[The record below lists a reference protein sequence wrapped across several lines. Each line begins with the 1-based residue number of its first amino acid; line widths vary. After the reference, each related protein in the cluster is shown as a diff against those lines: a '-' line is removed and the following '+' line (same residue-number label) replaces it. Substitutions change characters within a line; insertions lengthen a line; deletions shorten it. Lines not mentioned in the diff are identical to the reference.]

1 MKQLAIFVS
10 GHGSNFRA
18 IHGATKSGEIAGRVA
33 LVVTDKPQCPAADYT
48 RENGIEVVHY
58 PAPDLEPPALLHAF
72 KQADIDFI
80 ILAGYLKLVPSE
92 VVRAYPRAMLNIHPA
107 LLPAFGGKGYYGR
120 RVHEAV
126 IASGAKVSGV
136 SVHFV
141 DEEYDH
147 GPIVA
152 QVVVPV
158 QPDDTPDALAKRVL
172 QQEHRL
178 YSKVVAA
185 LCRGEVHWREDGV
198 PYVEPPIMLQDITK
212 LSEWIPSG

>member
-10 GHGSNFRA
+10 GRGSNFRK
-18 IHGATKSGEIAGRVA
+18 IHAAVLSGKVPGRVA
-33 LVVTDKPQCPAADYT
+33 LLVTDKPQCPAADYA
-48 RENGIEVVHY
+48 RDSGIEVVHY
-58 PAPDLEPPALLHAF
+58 PAPEMAPPALVRAF
-72 KQADIDFI
+72 RQAGIDFV

-141 DEEYDH
+141 DEEYDN

-158 QPDDTPDALAKRVL
+158 LPDDTPDTLAKRVL
-172 QQEHRL
+172 KQEHRL

-185 LCRGEVHWREDGV
+185 LCRGEVRWREDGV
-198 PYVEPPIMLQDITK
+198 PYVEPPIVMQDQ
-212 LSEWIPSG
+212 

>member
-1 MKQLAIFVS
+1 MKKLAVFVS
-10 GHGSNFRA
+10 GRGSNFRNIHRA
-18 IHGATKSGEIAGRVA
+18 IQAGEIPAEVA
-33 LVVTDKPQCPAADYT
+33 LVVTDKPDCPAADYA
-48 RENGIEVVHY
+48 RDNGIKVAHY
-58 PAPDLEPPALLHAF
+58 PAREMTPAALLGAL
-72 KQADIDFI
+72 QEGGIDFL
-80 ILAGYLKLVPSE
+80 ILAGYLKLVPTE

-107 LLPAFGGKGYYGR
+107 LLPAFGGKGYYGH

-158 QPDDTPDALAKRVL
+158 QPDDTPDELAGRVL
-172 QQEHRL
+172 KQEHRL

-185 LCRGEVHWREDGV
+185 LCRGEVRWREDGV
-198 PYVEPPIMLQDITK
+198 PYIDPPIK
-212 LSEWIPSG
+212 L

>member
-10 GHGSNFRA
+10 GGGSNFRK
-18 IHGATKSGEIAGRVA
+18 IHGATESGEIPARVA
-33 LVVTDKPQCPAADYT
+33 LVVTDKSRCPATDYA
-48 RENGIEVVHY
+48 RDQGIEVVHY
-58 PAPDLEPPALLHAF
+58 PAPDMEPPALLRAF
-72 KQADIDFI
+72 EQADIDFI

-107 LLPAFGGKGYYGR
+107 LLPAFGGQGYYGR

-152 QVVVPV
+152 QVVVLV

-172 QQEHRL
+172 KQEHRL

-185 LCRGEVHWREDGV
+185 LCRGEVHWRDDGV

-212 LSEWIPSG
+212 

>member
-1 MKQLAIFVS
+1 MKQLAVFVS
-10 GHGSNFRA
+10 GRGSNFRA
-18 IHGATKSGEIAGRVA
+18 INGAIQAGEIPAKVA
-33 LVVTDKPQCPAADYT
+33 LVVTDKTQCPAADYA
-48 RENGIEVVHY
+48 RDNGIEVVHY
-58 PAPDLEPPALLHAF
+58 PAPDTTPSMLVRTLQDG
-72 KQADIDFI
+72 KIDFL
-80 ILAGYLKLVPSE
+80 ILAGYLKLIPAE

-158 QPDDTPDALAKRVL
+158 QPDDTPDALAERLLK
-172 QQEHRL
+172 QEHRL

-185 LCRGEVHWREDGV
+185 LCRGEVRWREDGV
-198 PYVEPPIMLQDITK
+198 PYIEPPITT
-212 LSEWIPSG
+212 

>member
-10 GHGSNFRA
+10 GRGSNFRE
-18 IHGATKSGEIAGRVA
+18 IHAAAKSGDIPANVA
-33 LVVTDKPQCPAADYT
+33 LVVTDKIQCPAADYA
-48 RENGIEVVHY
+48 RDEGIEVVHY
-58 PAPDLEPPALLHAF
+58 PAPNVGPPALLRALE
-72 KQADIDFI
+72 QADIDYI
-80 ILAGYLKLVPSE
+80 VLAGYLKLVPSE
-92 VVRAYPRAMLNIHPA
+92 VVQAFPQAMLNIHPA

-152 QVVVPV
+152 QVVVSV
-158 QPDDTPDALAKRVL
+158 QPDDTPDTLAKRVL
-172 QQEHRL
+172 KQEHKL
-178 YSKVVAA
+178 YSRVVAA

-212 LSEWIPSG
+212 

>member
-1 MKQLAIFVS
+1 MKQLAVFVS
-10 GHGSNFRA
+10 GRGSNFRKVQEA
-18 IHGATKSGEIAGRVA
+18 IQAGEIPAKVA
-33 LVVTDKPQCPAADYT
+33 LVVTDKAQCPAADYA
-48 RENGIEVVHY
+48 RDHGIEVVHY
-58 PAPDLEPPALLHAF
+58 PAPDTTPSMLVRTLQDG
-72 KQADIDFI
+72 KIDFL
-80 ILAGYLKLVPSE
+80 ILAGYLKLIPAE

-158 QPDDTPDALAKRVL
+158 QPNDTPDALAERLLK
-172 QQEHRL
+172 QEHRL
-178 YSKVVAA
+178 YAKVVGA
-185 LCRGEVHWREDGV
+185 LCREEVRWREDGV
-198 PYVEPPIMLQDITK
+198 PYVEPPITT
-212 LSEWIPSG
+212 

>member
-10 GHGSNFRA
+10 GRGSNFRN
-18 IHGATKSGEIAGRVA
+18 IHAAAELGEIPARMA
-33 LVVTDKPQCPAADYT
+33 LVVTDKPQCLAADYA
-48 RENGIEVVHY
+48 RDHGIEVVHY
-58 PAPDLEPPALLHAF
+58 PAPDMEPPALVYAL

-141 DEEYDH
+141 DEEYDR

-158 QPDDTPDALAKRVL
+158 RPDDTPDALAKRVL
-172 QQEHRL
+172 KQEHRL
-178 YSKVVAA
+178 YPKVVAA
-185 LCRGEVHWREDGV
+185 LCRGEVRWREDGV
-198 PYVEPPIMLQDITK
+198 PYLEPPIILQDITK
-212 LSEWIPSG
+212 

>member
-10 GHGSNFRA
+10 GRGSNFRN
-18 IHGATKSGEIAGRVA
+18 IHAAAELGEIPARVA
-33 LVVTDKPQCPAADYT
+33 RVVTDKPQCPAADYA
-48 RENGIEVVHY
+48 RDHSIEVVNY
-58 PAPDLEPPALLHAF
+58 PAPDMAPPALVRAF

-152 QVVVPV
+152 QEVVPV
-158 QPDDTPDALAKRVL
+158 RPDDTPDALAKRVL
-172 QQEHRL
+172 KQEHRL

-185 LCRGEVHWREDGV
+185 LCRGEVRWREDGV
-198 PYVEPPIMLQDITK
+198 PYVVPPIVFQDTTR
-212 LSEWIPSG
+212 

>member
-1 MKQLAIFVS
+1 MKELAIFVS
-10 GHGSNFRA
+10 GRGSNFRA

-58 PAPDLEPPALLHAF
+58 PAPDMDPPALLQTL

-80 ILAGYLKLVPSE
+80 VLAGYLKLVASE

-107 LLPAFGGKGYYGR
+107 LLPAFGGKGYYGH
-120 RVHEAV
+120 RVHDAV

-152 QVVVPV
+152 QVIVPV

-185 LCRGEVHWREDGV
+185 LCRGEVRWREDGV

-212 LSEWIPSG
+212 L

>member
-10 GHGSNFRA
+10 GRGSNFRA
-18 IHGATKSGEIAGRVA
+18 IHGSTKSGEIAGRVA

-58 PAPDLEPPALLHAF
+58 PAPDLEPPALLQAL
-72 KQADIDFI
+72 KQAGIDFI

-107 LLPAFGGKGYYGR
+107 LLPAFGGKGYYGH

-172 QQEHRL
+172 KQEHRL

-185 LCRGEVHWREDGV
+185 LCRGQVRWREDGV
-198 PYVEPPIMLQDITK
+198 PYVEPPIMLQDIKK
-212 LSEWIPSG
+212 L

>member
-58 PAPDLEPPALLHAF
+58 PTPDLEPPALLQTL
-72 KQADIDFI
+72 KQAGIDFI

-107 LLPAFGGKGYYGR
+107 LLPAFGGKGYYGH

-158 QPDDTPDALAKRVL
+158 KPDDTPDALAKRVL

-185 LCRGEVHWREDGV
+185 RCRGEVRWREDGV
-198 PYVEPPIMLQDITK
+198 PYVESDSSK
-212 LSEWIPSG
+212 LLS

>member
-1 MKQLAIFVS
+1 MRQLAIFVS
-10 GHGSNFRA
+10 GRGSNFRA
-18 IHGATKSGEIAGRVA
+18 IHGTTQTGEIPARVA
-33 LVVTDKPQCPAADYT
+33 LVVTDKPQCPAADYA
-48 RENGIEVVHY
+48 RDNGIEVVHY
-58 PAPDLEPPALLHAF
+58 PAPDMDPPALLQAF

-158 QPDDTPDALAKRVL
+158 QPDDSPDTLAKRVL
-172 QQEHRL
+172 EQEHRL

-185 LCRGEVHWREDGV
+185 LCRGEVRWREDGV
-198 PYVEPPIMLQDITK
+198 PYADPPIILRDTTK
-212 LSEWIPSG
+212 S

>member
-10 GHGSNFRA
+10 GGGSNFRK
-18 IHGATKSGEIAGRVA
+18 IHGAIQSGEIPARVA
-33 LVVTDKPQCPAADYT
+33 LLVTDKPQCPAADYA
-48 RENGIEVVHY
+48 RDEGIEVVHY
-58 PAPDLEPPALLHAF
+58 PAPGMEPPALLRTLE
-72 KQADIDFI
+72 QADIDFI
-80 ILAGYLKLVPSE
+80 VLAGYLKLVPSE

-152 QVVVPV
+152 QVVVLV

-172 QQEHRL
+172 KQEHRL

-185 LCRGEVHWREDGV
+185 LCRGEVSWREDGV

-212 LSEWIPSG
+212 